1 MPNLSS
7 ESKETHYSILGVSDK
22 ASTDEI
28 KKAYRKLS
36 LELHPDRNQ
45 NDHVKVERYKQ
56 VSAAYNILSNET
68 EKSTYDASL
77 QFGNLTGGLDPNMFM
92 NMMLNPM
99 DLQTII
105 KDLHGLNGKGPRGF
119 GNPNETTHSFAFNSP
134 FNSPFSFGQPNTSNI
149 NNFEFDSKPKTISES
164 IEISLL
170 EAYKGCKYPL
180 SINRWVMENNKQ
192 LEQKETI
199 YVDIPCGIDNN
210 EIITIKDKGNR
221 LSSNNKGDLEIKI
234 TISNTTLFTRNGI
247 DLIFKK
253 SITLK
258 ESLCGF
264 SFDLPYIDGRE
275 FKINNDIGNLI
286 PPDFHKTIPNLGM
299 TRDSTSGDLIII
311 FNVVY
316 PKKISTEQ
324 LTELSKIL

>member
-1 MPNLSS
+1 MFMPNLSS
-7 ESKETHYSILGVSDK
+7 ELKETHYSILGVSDK
-22 ASTDEI
+22 ASADEI
-28 KKAYRKLS
+28 KKSYRKLS

-45 NDHVKVERYKQ
+45 NDHAKVERYKQ

-68 EKSTYDASL
+68 EKVAYDTSL
-77 QFGNLTGGLDPNMFM
+77 HFGNLSGGLDPTMFM
-92 NMMLNPM
+92 NMMMNPI
-99 DLQTII
+99 DLQSII
-105 KDLHGLNGKGPRGF
+105 KDLQGLNGKGPRGF
-119 GNPNETTHSFAFNSP
+119 CNPNEATQSFG
-134 FNSPFSFGQPNTSNI
+134 FNSPFSFNQPNINNI
-149 NNFEFDSKPKTISES
+149 NNFEFDSKPKTIVTS
-164 IEISLL
+164 ISITLI

-180 SINRWVMENNKQ
+180 SITRWIMENNKQ

-199 YVDIPCGIDNN
+199 YVDIPCGIDDN
-210 EIITIKDKGNR
+210 EIITIKEKGNR
-221 LSSNNKGDLEIKI
+221 LSSSNKGDLEIKI
-234 TISNTTLFTRNGI
+234 NILNTTLFTRNGI

-311 FNVVY
+311 FDIVY

>member
-22 ASTDEI
+22 ASNDEI

-45 NDHVKVERYKQ
+45 NDHTKVERYKQ

-68 EKSTYDASL
+68 EKIAYDTSL
-77 QFGNLTGGLDPNMFM
+77 HFGNLTGGLDPNMFM
-92 NMMLNPM
+92 NMMMNPM
-99 DLQTII
+99 DLHTIL
-105 KDLHGLNGKGPRGF
+105 KDIQGLNGKGSRGF
-119 GNPNETTHSFAFNSP
+119 GCLNESLPSFAFG
-134 FNSPFSFGQPNTSNI
+134 SPFSFRQPNISNI
-149 NNFEFDSKPKTISES
+149 NNFEFDSKPKTISAS
-164 IEISLL
+164 ISITLL

-180 SINRWVMENNKQ
+180 SITRWVMENNKQ

-199 YVDIPCGIDNN
+199 YVDIPCGIDDN
-210 EIITIKDKGNR
+210 EIITIKNKGNR
-221 LSSNNKGDLEIKI
+221 LSSNNKGDLEITI
-234 TISNTTLFTRNGI
+234 NISNTTLFTRNGI

-264 SFDLPYIDGRE
+264 CFDLPYIDGRE

-299 TRDSTSGDLIII
+299 TRESTSGDLIII
-311 FNVVY
+311 FDIVY

-324 LTELSKIL
+324 LNKIAKIL